1 MQSLAKEFASTKLQ
15 LELEKHNNPLQFS
28 IVLENTGELL
38 HSNDVKRIS
47 PTKIKPNK
55 GTTIRHPTEVEL
67 LLMVSRIGQWL
78 MEQRKPA

>member
-1 MQSLAKEFASTKLQ
+1 M
-15 LELEKHNNPLQFS
+15 
-28 IVLENTGELL
+28 LENTGELL